1 MVTRQITNVYL
12 GGGAFNPYTSTLPV
26 SPQGVFTVSIAGRWY
41 GIDTN
46 YEAYRHDAFKHTSYP
61 AQRQSVNLTNVA
73 GEGTVNTDGLWRRE
87 QNDWSLGSGQLF
99 MDRQGSLANRFY
111 RSKGMDVW
119 TRWQLNVLPATK
131 VRNGYTG
138 TIVKAIRANG
148 YVYVL
153 TSTGVYYST
162 DLSSWTEVKVGGASI
177 ASASDIAANG
187 TYLWISKNT
196 TLYQGTL
203 GSATTTALNW
213 HTAPAQN
220 ITSMSWQ
227 LDALF
232 IGCSNIL
239 GSIKPSSFSGQY
251 DFITIWTN
259 PDTNFLWTSFA
270 TAQGAAYVAGY
281 SKTNSKSYQGAVY
294 YVTYDATTS
303 AFSVPIV
310 ALPMTNGE
318 YVTALYGY
326 LNFVFVGSNLG
337 LRMAQISSGNYLT
350 SGPAIPSIQEPVTYP
365 VTGITANG
373 RFVYFAWNDYDDD
386 STGIGRADISNFT
399 DTLTPAYASDLMVDW
414 SGGNSNIWLDWDP
427 VTDGPLITIPGTGLY
442 TQDPTLF
449 VEQGWLDSGHVT
461 YNIPDDKV
469 VSFIHF
475 STSDSVGDVSASMSA
490 NNGQFVNVATM
501 VPPTQS
507 GEYSVS
513 PPIRGEY
520 INVKITLEGIT
531 RSSTLTRWTMLALPA
546 ISTETQITQVVQL
559 ADVVDV
565 NGTIYTYDPYVE
577 YLYLDNARRQQQT
590 IQYIEGPL
598 YADVVITDLSW
609 VPYERRDVF
618 LGGYRGNL
626 VVTMKTING
635 FTYNPVPLL

>member
-1 MVTRQITNVYL
+1 MVTRQITNAYL
-12 GGGAFNPYTSTLPV
+12 GGGAFNSYTSSLPV

-46 YEAYRHDAFKHTSYP
+46 YEAYRHDAFKHTSFP
-61 AQRQSVNLTNVA
+61 AQRQSVNLTNIA

-87 QNDWSLGSGQLF
+87 QNDWTMGSGQLF
-99 MDRQGSLANRFY
+99 MDRQGSMANRFY
-111 RSKGMDVW
+111 KSKGMDVW

-131 VRNGYTG
+131 VRTGYSG
-138 TIVKAIRANG
+138 SIVKTIRANG
-148 YVYVL
+148 YVYAL
-153 TSTGVYYST
+153 TTTGVWFTSNYTTWS
-162 DLSSWTEVKVGGASI
+162 EVKVGGSSI
-177 ASASDIAANG
+177 GSASDIAANG
-187 TYLWISKNT
+187 TYVWVSKNT
-196 TLYQGTL
+196 TLYQSVL
-203 GSATTTALNW
+203 GASTTTAINW
-213 HTAPAQN
+213 HTAPAAN
-220 ITSMSWQ
+220 ITAMSWQ
-227 LDALF
+227 RDALL
-232 IGCSNIL
+232 IATGNVL
-239 GSIKPSSFSGQY
+239 GTIVPSSTSGQY
-251 DFITIWTN
+251 DYSIIWTN
-259 PDTNFLWTSFA
+259 PDTNFKWTSFA

-281 SKTNSKSYQGAVY
+281 SIDSSKNYQGAVY
-294 YVTYDATTS
+294 FTTYDGTS
-303 AFSVPIV
+303 WKTPVI
-310 ALPMTNGE
+310 ALPMSNGE

-326 LNFVFVGSNLG
+326 LNFVFVGTNLG
-337 LRMAQISSGNYLT
+337 LRMTQPDGNNYLT
-350 SGPAIPSIQEPVTYP
+350 SGPAIPSIQEPVKYP

-399 DTLTPAYASDLMVDW
+399 DTLTPAYASDLMLDW
-414 SGGNSNIWLDWDP
+414 NGANSKIWLDWDP
-427 VTDGPLITIPGTGLY
+427 VTDGPLITVPDTGLY
-442 TQDPTLF
+442 TKDPTLY

-475 STSDSVGDVSASMSA
+475 STSESVGDVYAAMSA
-490 NNGQFVNVATM
+490 NNGNFTTVAVM
-501 VPPTQS
+501 PPPAQS
-507 GEYSVS
+507 AEFPVS

-520 INVKITLEGIT
+520 VNVKITLDGIT
-531 RSSTLTRWTMLALPA
+531 KSSTLTRWTMLALPA

-577 YLYLDNARRQQQT
+577 YMYLDNARRQQQT

-635 FTYNPVPLL
+635 FTYNPVPLT